1 MEEKVRQ
8 YIGGLVLQL
17 MAKDAEI
24 EKLRAEIESLMKV
37 SKE

>member
-1 MEEKVRQ
+1 MEEKIRN
-8 YIGGLVLQL
+8 YIGGLILQL

-24 EKLRAEIESLMKV
+24 EKLRAEIETLMKV